1 MNLKKK
7 LMAFAVSMGAMML
20 VVSPLPVR
28 AAEVDS
34 QSYSVLETEIESNEV
49 YMDTTSDEQGKMAGS
64 AESTV
69 PADTEEI
76 ASGEVQESQ
85 TETADSETA
94 DSETADSETADSETA
109 DSETAESDETDETDE
124 TVQEGIVTD
133 ADGSIYYYE
142 NGEKFTG
149 GYKEIADED
158 GNTVYYYFQKD
169 GRAYTNGL
177 LELTDDEGTITYYYF
192 QSNGQAYTKGYLKFV
207 HTNKKTYIYYFQTNG
222 RAFTGGWK
230 NAGGK
235 RYYFD
240 TQGHGYTGW
249 KKVNNK
255 TCYFNA
261 DGEAQRGWSKVKG
274 SWYYFDLNSCEKMFE
289 SSVLHNAWLKIN
301 SRSSSTDYYIVVDR
315 DNTRTMIFKGSKG
328 HWIPIY
334 DWKCSVGAPSTPT
347 VTGTFTVGAKGY
359 SFGDGYTC
367 YYYTQFYGDYLFHSV
382 LYHEGTF
389 NVRNGRLGAHISHG
403 CIRLKIENAK
413 WIYDNIPSKTKVYI
427 Y

>member
-94 DSETADSETADSETA
+94 DSETADSETA
-109 DSETAESDETDETDE
+109 ESDETDETDE

-177 LELTDDEGTITYYYF
+177 LELTDDEGTITYY
-192 QSNGQAYTKGYLKFV
+192 
-207 HTNKKTYIYYFQTNG
+207 
-222 RAFTGGWK
+222 
-230 NAGGK
+230 
-235 RYYFD
+235 
-240 TQGHGYTGW
+240 
-249 KKVNNK
+249 
-255 TCYFNA
+255 
-261 DGEAQRGWSKVKG
+261 
-274 SWYYFDLNSCEKMFE
+274 
-289 SSVLHNAWLKIN
+289 
-301 SRSSSTDYYIVVDR
+301 
-315 DNTRTMIFKGSKG
+315 
-328 HWIPIY
+328 
-334 DWKCSVGAPSTPT
+334 
-347 VTGTFTVGAKGY
+347 
-359 SFGDGYTC
+359 
-367 YYYTQFYGDYLFHSV
+367 QFS
-382 LYHEGTF
+382 
-389 NVRNGRLGAHISHG
+389 I
-403 CIRLKIENAK
+403 K
-413 WIYDNIPSKTKVYI
+413 
-427 Y
+427 